1 MNRATKNINN
11 SSLLAFGVW
20 LALAGAAAVRTSLRP
35 ESHTVFP
42 LFAASAVHWW
52 NDQPLYANY
61 EPLDYFRYP
70 PLFAVAVTPFSAL
83 GLVAG
88 GILWTWLGMAVYAAG
103 LYRFARDV
111 LPGGWAR
118 ARTALFLALGALG
131 GLRGIW
137 NAQSNALVVGLL
149 LLAAS
154 AVVRRR
160 WWTAASL
167 LAGSVWIKLTP
178 LAPALLLC
186 ALWPRRL
193 AGRFV
198 VALAVGF
205 LAPLLTRPPE
215 TVLGHYREW
224 AGHLRHSG
232 SERWPGFRDGWTVW
246 VVLRHV
252 AAGETG
258 PVPLRE
264 PIDAAWYR
272 GLQLASAAGVLAWCL
287 GQRRR
292 GTPVQRLVYETL
304 GVGFA
309 WLMLFGP
316 AVEHA
321 TYVFLAPPLLAGVL
335 GAEAWPRGR
344 WLIRA
349 AFVLVMVLGWGA
361 LTRPLQDAFP
371 PVLLALPLGTA
382 LFLAWLI
389 LP

>member
-1 MNRATKNINN
+1 
-11 SSLLAFGVW
+11 
-20 LALAGAAAVRTSLRP
+20 
-35 ESHTVFP
+35 
-42 LFAASAVHWW
+42 
-52 NDQPLYANY
+52 
-61 EPLDYFRYP
+61 
-70 PLFAVAVTPFSAL
+70 
-83 GLVAG
+83 
-88 GILWTWLGMAVYAAG
+88 MAVYAAG

-111 LPGGWAR
+111 LPGGWTR
-118 ARTALFLALGALG
+118 VRTALFLALGALG
-131 GLRGIW
+131 GLRGFW

-154 AVVRRR
+154 ALVRRR
-160 WWTAASL
+160 WWTSASL
-167 LAGSVWIKLTP
+167 LAGPVWIKLTP

-193 AGRFV
+193 AGRFAF
-198 VALAVGF
+198 ALAVGF
-205 LAPLLTRPPE
+205 LVPFLTRPPE

-252 AAGETG
+252 ATGEAG

-264 PIDAAWYR
+264 PMDSPWYR
-272 GLQLASAAGVLAWCL
+272 ALQVLSAAGVLAWCL

-292 GTPVQRLVYETL
+292 GGSEQRLVYETL

-321 TYVFLAPPLLAGVL
+321 TYVFLAPPLLAAAVD
-335 GAEAWPRGR
+335 AEAWPRGR
-344 WLIRA
+344 WLIRS

-361 LTRPLQDAFP
+361 LTRPLQDALP
-371 PVLLALPLGTA
+371 LVLLALPVGTA
-382 LFLAWLI
+382 LFLVWLVGYAWPPGRLGHAPEGFSETALGPRPFRTSPGVSP
-389 LP
+389 LPPGPPPHPCLWPSVPIKTRSGVRDCFP